1 MPRPTITEED
11 LERLEEIVDE
21 RTKVPVEHQSVSQR
35 LAFALDELEEADAR
49 ADRQEERAEALADQV
64 ERLEA
69 QNEDLEE
76 QLVEVRNANAGGRPG
91 PGGAPGSPTPNRRN
105 DF

>member
-1 MPRPTITEED
+1 MPRPTIAED
-11 LERLEEIVDE
+11 DLARLEEIVDD
-21 RTKVPVEHQSVSQR
+21 RTKVPVEHLDVAQR

-69 QNEDLEE
+69 QVEELEE
-76 QLVEVRNANAGGRPG
+76 QLVEVRKGGGRPG
-91 PGGAPGSPTPNRRN
+91 PGGARGSNANRRRK
-105 DF
+105 